1 MYSQQLQVILLLS
14 CLRIQKK
21 IFRRNVGDHEVE
33 AGVEEETS
41 KSIRE
46 DLDHVHDIRRVEE
59 KIVKSILAVI
69 ETAKEGGGKEDI
81 GIEAPKVSLTSL
93 RGEKVIMTK
102 VTPKMIGKVKRKK
115 LLRLINQTP
124 SLRELFSQQ

>member
-1 MYSQQLQVILLLS
+1 MS

-33 AGVEEETS
+33 AGAEEETS

-69 ETAKEGGGKEDI
+69 ETVKEGGGKEDI

-124 SLRELFSQQ
+124 SLRELFNQQ